1 MKRKRKQGSE
11 IGGLDSFQD
20 IVANLVGV
28 LIILVIIVM
37 VRTREAIVSA
47 QTQTAQEEVIK
58 SNEAASMES
67 VIGARRES
75 TAIEKDIHDLEDV
88 SARQQIE
95 IRYRRAERDK
105 LQQLVT
111 TVETRLTQ
119 DSKELSNV
127 EQISNDEQFQF
138 EAKQKEMGDLIRSRQ
153 VLDNMQ
159 EQINVIDHIPT
170 PMAETVFGD
179 EIHFRLENGQ
189 ISYVP
194 FNELID
200 RMKSHAAQH
209 LANVR
214 IQKTVTNTLGP
225 VEGFQLRYQLGYVSQ
240 IVRTDAGP
248 RRQERIELIKLE
260 VLPVDSARGETVAA
274 ALKPGSRFLQYV
286 QRLVPDTATVTIWVY
301 PDSFSQFR
309 EIKDNLLPLGYA
321 CAGRPLPDGM
331 PISASPQGT
340 RSVSQ

>member
-37 VRTREAIVSA
+37 VRTREVIVSA
-47 QTQTAQEEVIK
+47 QTQTIQEEIVK
-58 SNEAASMES
+58 DEAVGLAA
-67 VIGARRES
+67 VAVAQREA
-75 TAIEKDIHDLEDV
+75 TAIEKGVHDLEEV

-95 IRYRRAERDK
+95 IKYRRSERDK

-111 TVETRLTQ
+111 TVENRLTQ

-138 EAKQKEMGDLIRSRQ
+138 EAKQKELGDLIRSRQ
-153 VLDNMQ
+153 VLDNMK

-179 EIHFRLENGQ
+179 EIHFRLENGR
-189 ISYVP
+189 ICYVP
-194 FNELID
+194 FYELID

-260 VLPVDSARGETVAA
+260 LLPVDSARGETVAA

-301 PDSFSQFR
+301 PDSFTEFR
-309 EIKDNLLPLGYA
+309 EIKDKLLPLGYA
-321 CAGRPLPDGM
+321 CAGRPLPEGM
-331 PISASPQGT
+331 PISASPRGT

>member
-1 MKRKRKQGSE
+1 MNRKRKQDRGV
-11 IGGLDSFQD
+11 GGLDSFQD

-47 QTQTAQEEVIK
+47 QTYTVQEEALNV
-58 SNEAASMES
+58 NEMASREA
-67 VIGARRES
+67 IDDAQRES
-75 TAIEKDIHDLEDV
+75 KAIEKDIHDLEEV

-95 IRYRRAERDK
+95 LTYRQAERDK
-105 LQQLVT
+105 LQQLVSA
-111 TVETRLTQ
+111 VENRLTQ
-119 DSKELSNV
+119 DSKGLSNL
-127 EQISNDEQFQF
+127 EQISNEEQFQF
-138 EAKQKEMGDLIRSRQ
+138 EAKRKELGDLIRSRQ
-153 VLDNMQ
+153 VLDNMKK
-159 EQINVIDHIPT
+159 QINVIDHIPT

-179 EIHFRLENGQ
+179 EIHFRLENGR

-194 FNELID
+194 FSELVD
-200 RMKSHAAQH
+200 RMKSHAAEH

-214 IQKTVTNTLGP
+214 VQKTVTNTLGP
-225 VEGFQLRYQLGYVSQ
+225 VEGFELRYQLGYVSQ

-260 VLPVDSARGETVAA
+260 VLPIDSTRGETVAV

-301 PDSFSQFR
+301 PDSFTQFR
-309 EIKDNLLPLGYA
+309 EIKDKLLPLGYA

-331 PISASPQGT
+331 PISASPKGT

>member
-47 QTQTAQEEVIK
+47 QTQTIQKEIVKDEAVGLAAVAVAQR
-58 SNEAASMES
+58 EA
-67 VIGARRES
+67 
-75 TAIEKDIHDLEDV
+75 TAIEKGVHDLEEV
-88 SARQQIE
+88 SARQEIE
-95 IRYRRAERDK
+95 IKYRRSERDK

-111 TVETRLTQ
+111 TVENQLTQ
-119 DSKELSNV
+119 DSMELSNV

-138 EAKQKEMGDLIRSRQ
+138 EAKQKELGDLIRSRQ
-153 VLDNMQ
+153 VLDNMK

-179 EIHFRLENGQ
+179 EIHFRLENGR
-189 ISYVP
+189 ICYVP
-194 FNELID
+194 FYELID

-260 VLPVDSARGETVAA
+260 LLPVDSARGETVAA

-301 PDSFSQFR
+301 PDSFTEFR
-309 EIKDNLLPLGYA
+309 EIKDKLLPLGYA

>member
-1 MKRKRKQGSE
+1 MKSKRKQGSE

-47 QTQTAQEEVIK
+47 QTQTDQEEVIN
-58 SNEAASMES
+58 SDEGASMET
-67 VIGARRES
+67 VAAAERES
-75 TAIEKDIHDLEDV
+75 TAIEKDIHDLEEV
-88 SARQQIE
+88 STRQQIE
-95 IRYRRAERDK
+95 IKYRRAERDK
-105 LQQLVT
+105 LQQLVA
-111 TVETRLTQ
+111 TVETRIAQ
-119 DSKELSNV
+119 DSKDLSNV
-127 EQISNDEQFQF
+127 DQISNDEQVLF
-138 EAKQKEMGDLIRSRQ
+138 EAQQKELGDLIRSRQ
-153 VLDNMQ
+153 VLDNMK

-179 EIHFRLENGQ
+179 EIHFRLEDGR

-194 FNELID
+194 FSELID

-225 VEGFQLRYQLGYVSQ
+225 VEGFELRYQLGYVSQ
-240 IVRTDAGP
+240 IVRTDVGP

-260 VLPVDSARGETVAA
+260 VLPVDSARG
-274 ALKPGSRFLQYV
+274 
-286 QRLVPDTATVTIWVY
+286 
-301 PDSFSQFR
+301 
-309 EIKDNLLPLGYA
+309 
-321 CAGRPLPDGM
+321 
-331 PISASPQGT
+331 
-340 RSVSQ
+340 

>member
-37 VRTREAIVSA
+37 MRTREAIVSA
-47 QTQTAQEEVIK
+47 QTPTVQEEIVK
-58 SNEAASMES
+58 DEAVGLAA
-67 VIGARRES
+67 VAVAQREA
-75 TAIEKDIHDLEDV
+75 TAIEKGVHDLEEV
-88 SARQQIE
+88 SARQEIE
-95 IRYRRAERDK
+95 IKYRRSERDK

-111 TVETRLTQ
+111 TVENRLTQ

-138 EAKQKEMGDLIRSRQ
+138 EAKQKELGDLIRSRQ
-153 VLDNMQ
+153 VLDNMK

-179 EIHFRLENGQ
+179 EIHFRLENGR
-189 ISYVP
+189 ICYVP

-214 IQKTVTNTLGP
+214 IKKTVTNTLGP

-260 VLPVDSARGETVAA
+260 LLPVDSARGETVAA

-301 PDSFSQFR
+301 PDSFTEFR
-309 EIKDNLLPLGYA
+309 EIKDKLLPLGYA

-331 PISASPQGT
+331 PISASPRGT

>member
-47 QTQTAQEEVIK
+47 QTHQVQEEVVELNTQA
-58 SNEAASMES
+58 SN
-67 VIGARRES
+67 GAVATAQRES
-75 TAIEKDIHDLEDV
+75 TAIEKDIHNLEEV

-95 IRYRRAERDK
+95 ITYRRTERDK
-105 LQQLVT
+105 LQQLVS
-111 TVETRLTQ
+111 TVTSRLTQ
-119 DSKELSNV
+119 DSKALSKV
-127 EQISNDEQFQF
+127 EQISNGEEIQF
-138 EAKQKEMGDLIRSRQ
+138 EAKQKELGDLIRSRQ
-153 VLDNMQ
+153 VLDNMK

-179 EIHFRLENGQ
+179 EIHFRLENGR

-194 FNELID
+194 FIELID
-200 RMKSHAAQH
+200 RMKSHATQH
-209 LANVR
+209 LTNVR

-225 VEGFQLRYQLGYVSQ
+225 VEGFELQYQLGYVSQ
-240 IVRTDAGP
+240 IIRTDAGP

-260 VLPVDSARGETVAA
+260 IIPVDSVRGETVAA

-301 PDSFSQFR
+301 PDSFAEFR
-309 EIKDNLLPLGYA
+309 EIKDKLLPLGYA

-331 PISASPQGT
+331 PISASPKGT

>member
-37 VRTREAIVSA
+37 MRTREAIVSA
-47 QTQTAQEEVIK
+47 QTQTVQEEIVK
-58 SNEAASMES
+58 DEAVGLAA
-67 VIGARRES
+67 VAVAQREA
-75 TAIEKDIHDLEDV
+75 TAIEKGVHDLEEV
-88 SARQQIE
+88 SARQEIE
-95 IRYRRAERDK
+95 IKYRRSERDK

-111 TVETRLTQ
+111 TVENRLTQ

-138 EAKQKEMGDLIRSRQ
+138 EAKQKELGDLIRSRQ
-153 VLDNMQ
+153 VLDNMK

-179 EIHFRLENGQ
+179 EIHFRLENGR
-189 ISYVP
+189 ICYVP

-260 VLPVDSARGETVAA
+260 LLPVDFARGETVAT

-301 PDSFSQFR
+301 PDSFTEFR
-309 EIKDNLLPLGYA
+309 EIKDKLLPLGYA

-331 PISASPQGT
+331 PISASPRGT

>member
-1 MKRKRKQGSE
+1 MNRKRKQDRGV
-11 IGGLDSFQD
+11 GGLDSFQD

-47 QTQTAQEEVIK
+47 QTYTAQEETLNV
-58 SNEAASMES
+58 NEVASREA
-67 VIGARRES
+67 VDDAQRES
-75 TAIEKDIHDLEDV
+75 KAIEKDIHDLEEV

-95 IRYRRAERDK
+95 LTYRQAERDK
-105 LQQLVT
+105 LQQLVSS
-111 TVETRLTQ
+111 VENRLTQ
-119 DSKELSNV
+119 DSKGLSKL
-127 EQISNDEQFQF
+127 EQISNEEQFQF
-138 EAKQKEMGDLIRSRQ
+138 EAKQKELGDLIRSRQ
-153 VLDNMQ
+153 VLDNMKK
-159 EQINVIDHIPT
+159 QINVIDHIPT

-179 EIHFRLENGQ
+179 EIHFRLEDGR

-194 FNELID
+194 FSELVD
-200 RMKSHAAQH
+200 RMKSHAAEH

-214 IQKTVTNTLGP
+214 VQKTVTNTLGP
-225 VEGFQLRYQLGYVSQ
+225 VEGFELRYQLGYVSQ

-248 RRQERIELIKLE
+248 RRQERIELVKLE
-260 VLPVDSARGETVAA
+260 VLPIDSTRGETVSV

-301 PDSFSQFR
+301 PDSFAQFR
-309 EIKDNLLPLGYA
+309 EIKDKLLPLGYA

-331 PISASPQGT
+331 PISASPKGT